1 MSSVEITPS
10 AEAVYQW
17 VKSKIEDRSHSC
29 DAVWLLVS
37 ALDRTSQGTVGGNM
51 DLDGIAMVR
60 AFLDNPEVILRIS
73 KDVHDGKIALNRR
86 LG

>member
-29 DAVWLLVS
+29 DAVWMLVV
-37 ALDRTSQGTVGGNM
+37 ALDRTSQGTTGGNM

-60 AFLDNPEVILRIS
+60 AFLDNPEVIMRIS
-73 KDVHDGKIALNRR
+73 KDVYNCKIALNRTQ
-86 LG
+86 G